1 MLTIGTTYSKPELA
15 AMIGNGSVESM
26 KRKLTRY
33 NVVFRITGR
42 GEKANFEIL
51 DIQNPFKLFCI
62 LELKCGANT
71 DFQKLR
77 NLYFYFFNDEEFC
90 AMPDEVK
97 EQRMMEKGV
106 PVSRQTI
113 ANYIQKLVNQEWVYK
128 DSHNYIYYF
137 AYKNTQR
144 IATRAEYST
153 AWKEYWKNKEQGMD
167 SMEAIIYMR
176 ATYGGVA
183 RKQAVPEP
191 NAIYLNKI
199 AELNNY
205 IQLSFENEIGD

>member
-1 MLTIGTTYSKPELA
+1 
-15 AMIGNGSVESM
+15 
-26 KRKLTRY
+26 
-33 NVVFRITGR
+33 
-42 GEKANFEIL
+42 
-51 DIQNPFKLFCI
+51 
-62 LELKCGANT
+62 
-71 DFQKLR
+71 
-77 NLYFYFFNDEEFC
+77 
-90 AMPDEVK
+90 MPDEVK

-137 AYKNTQR
+137 AYINTQR
-144 IATRAEYST
+144 IATRAEYSK